1 MENKLSILD
10 KKIWI
15 IKIFYLPL
23 QCQIKRIDMIT
34 EDYVSFETA
43 KLLKE
48 KGFNEKTPQNYFV
61 GDDKPRGCKIG
72 EMIYHKKLTEDTHLI
87 AAPTLQMTM
96 KWLREV
102 HNKSIEVRS
111 QGLKATSIGWVVE
124 IYNLRN
130 QDEEFH
136 HPYTFPTY
144 EEACEAGI
152 KYCLENLI

>member
-1 MENKLSILD
+1 
-10 KKIWI
+10 
-15 IKIFYLPL
+15 
-23 QCQIKRIDMIT
+23 MIT

-48 KGFNEKTPQNYFV
+48 KGFGFDAYVRSYYEKDKYRTKEEFSTNNELWNYNISRF
-61 GDDKPRGCKIG
+61 C
-72 EMIYHKKLTEDTHLI
+72 YS
-87 AAPTLQMTM
+87 APTLQMAM

-111 QGLKATSIGWVVE
+111 QGLKATSIGWIVE
-124 IYNLRN
+124 IYNLRT
-130 QDEEFH
+130 QDKEYH

-144 EEACEAGI
+144 EEACEAAI